1 MESRCS
7 NSSMTFPSYESNN
20 TLPGINLA
28 AGYWFNILKLG
39 KALMKRLASF
49 VVALALCA
57 PAFPIQDQTSSST
70 SSSGGSSAASSPTT
84 TQAQQDSQQAQ
95 DDKDKSKKKDKK
107 KKKKDKESVDDV
119 TAPATFSDAVAQS
132 VLQQLTDGLEGHS
145 DRLMLSAFDDNKMD
159 GYLSFEDQVLA
170 FFQRYDSFRVHF
182 RISQATTEGS
192 KGVVLV
198 DIEMEEIPRS
208 ASAQP
213 VRKRDQMRFEM
224 ERGKKGWKIVDLR
237 PRGFFS

>member
-1 MESRCS
+1 MKK
-7 NSSMTFPSYESNN
+7 F
-20 TLPGINLA
+20 A
-28 AGYWFNILKLG
+28 AFL
-39 KALMKRLASF
+39 
-49 VVALALCA
+49 VVLALGL
-57 PAFPIQDQTSSST
+57 PALGVQDQSSQSSSA
-70 SSSGGSSAASSPTT
+70 GGSSGAASGANT
-84 TQAQQDSQQAQ
+84 TQAQPDSQPAQ
-95 DDKDKSKKKDKK
+95 DDKDKAKKDKK
-107 KKKKDKESVDDV
+107 KKKKDKGSVDDV
-119 TAPATFSDAVAQS
+119 TAPTTFSEAVAQS

-159 GYLSFEDQVLA
+159 GYLSFEDQILA
-170 FFQRYDSFRVHF
+170 FFERYDSFRVHF

-208 ASAQP
+208 ATGQP